1 MKAQTLAILKSG
13 MMSSVGLSA
22 PATCAAIRCGI
33 DNVQET
39 RFMDVGG
46 EWIMGSQVA
55 LEKPWR
61 GMPRL
66 LRLIEPSIRECLS
79 DLDPNETR
87 HIPLLLCVPENDR
100 PGRLDGL
107 DESLLN
113 AIQEMSG
120 LTFHPNSE
128 IISNGCAGGAQAVK
142 HAFTLILKNRHP
154 YCVIAGVDT
163 FLTAGT
169 LAAYEKKDRI
179 LTSSNSNGFI
189 PGEGGAAVL
198 IGAEGKHCQP
208 ELIIKGLG
216 FGKEAAT
223 IDSEDPLRADG
234 MVQAFK
240 TAFST
245 SGLSMRDM
253 NYRIT
258 DANGEQYKFKEGD
271 LAVTRTLRDHKGE
284 IDIRHPAESIG
295 EVGAATVPFVL
306 GVAGNA
312 ARKGYS
318 MGKNVLC
325 HFSNDN
331 GDRAAIILTRA
342 DKGGS

>member
-1 MKAQTLAILKSG
+1 MSAQTLAIIKSG
-13 MMSSVGLSA
+13 MMSAVGLSA
-22 PATCAAIRCGI
+22 PATCAAIRCGM

-39 RFMDVGG
+39 RFMDAGG
-46 EWIMGSQVA
+46 EWIMGSQVP

-61 GMPRL
+61 GKSKL
-66 LRLIEPSIRECLS
+66 LHLIEPSIRECLS
-79 DLDPNETR
+79 DLDPTETHR
-87 HIPLLLCVPENDR
+87 IPLLLCLPENDR

-107 DESLLN
+107 DDSLFN
-113 AIQEMSG
+113 DIGKASGFIFDGNSAI
-120 LTFHPNSE
+120 F
-128 IISNGCAGGAQAVK
+128 SNGCVGGAQAVK
-142 HAFTLILKNRHP
+142 QAFRLIINNRHP
-154 YCVIAGVDT
+154 YCLIAGVDT

-169 LAAYEKKDRI
+169 LTGYEEKDRL
-179 LTSSNSNGFI
+179 LTSKNSNGFI

-198 IGAEGKHCQP
+198 VGDGGKYRQQ
-208 ELIIKGLG
+208 EFTIKGIG
-216 FGKEAAT
+216 FGKETAT

-240 TAFST
+240 GAFST
-245 SGLSMRDM
+245 SGLSMQDM

-284 IDIRHPAESIG
+284 IDIWHPAESIG
-295 EVGAATVPFVL
+295 EVGAATVPFVI
-306 GVAGNA
+306 GVAEAA

-318 MGKNVLC
+318 RGKHVLC

-331 GDRAAIILTRA
+331 GDRAAIILTSK
-342 DKGGS
+342 DNGGG